1 MSKNNTAITVTIS
14 RNVPLYFAK
23 VLGLASS
30 QVTATATAEVK
41 TYTGGT
47 NGIVPF
53 GIVKQN
59 FVFGQTYN
67 LKLGGGD
74 GYNGNFQALALG
86 GSGASTYTDN
96 IKYGYKGTFKIGDW
110 ILTETGNMSGPTA
123 AGVSYRIGL
132 DPASTFDNVASNSS
146 RLIIVPV
153 LESLLVDGRSD
164 VLVVGFAAFFL
175 EGSGGGGNNSY
186 VYGKFREKVTP
197 GESSNGVPYYGLSVV
212 TLTK

>member
-1 MSKNNTAITVTIS
+1 
-14 RNVPLYFAK
+14 
-23 VLGLASS
+23 
-30 QVTATATAEVK
+30 
-41 TYTGGT
+41 
-47 NGIVPF
+47 
-53 GIVKQN
+53 
-59 FVFGQTYN
+59 
-67 LKLGGGD
+67 
-74 GYNGNFQALALG
+74 
-86 GSGASTYTDN
+86 
-96 IKYGYKGTFKIGDW
+96 
-110 ILTETGNMSGPTA
+110 MSGPTA

-186 VYGKFREKVTP
+186 VYGKFREMVTP